1 VTHLI
6 VRAAPIPRDAALRPR
21 VVAREKSPT
30 KKCLRR
36 ILLVEDDP
44 DIQEVTTLLL
54 SDIGSFE
61 VRAYG
66 SAAEALETAEAFDP
80 DLILLDVM
88 MPGLDGQGAFAAFH
102 QLPATAETPVIF
114 MTGRVQPREIME
126 YRQLGCLGVIP
137 KPFDPDTLADTIQG
151 MWDRHQKA
159 RLNEE
164 RREDL
169 AAPRTLYAAD
179 LPATLRSIE
188 EAAACLRNDGWDSQ
202 VAASLYEMAH
212 RLAGSAAIY
221 GFPAVSE
228 AAGRIGAFANEHGA
242 GTWTPVDSRPLL
254 ELVTALAATL
264 QQSVAQ
270 ERAKPRTSPD

>member
-1 VTHLI
+1 MTHSI
-6 VRAAPIPRDAALRPR
+6 VPASPMSGGGALRPR
-21 VVAREKSPT
+21 VVAKAKPT
-30 KKCLRR
+30 SKRSLRR

-54 SDIGSFE
+54 SSIGSYE

-88 MPGLDGQGAFAAFH
+88 MPGLDGQGAFAAFRRM
-102 QLPATAETPVIF
+102 PATAATPVIF
-114 MTGRVQPREIME
+114 MTARVQPREIME
-126 YRQLGCLGVIP
+126 YRRLGSLGVIP

-159 RLNEE
+159 RLSAQ

-169 AAPRTLYAAD
+169 AALRALYAAD
-179 LPATLRSIE
+179 LPARLRSIE
-188 EAAACLRNDGWDSQ
+188 EAADSLRNNGWDSR
-202 VAASLYEMAH
+202 VATSLYEMAH

-228 AAGRIGAFANEHGA
+228 AALRIGAFASEHGP
-242 GTWTPVDSRPLL
+242 GTWAPVDPQPLL
-254 ELVTALAATL
+254 KVVGALAAAL
-264 QQSVAQ
+264 QQSVAEEQ
-270 ERAKPRTSPD
+270 PKA